1 MIPSQ
6 SSFCLTVSD
15 SGGDR
20 RTSTGGFEG
29 TTVRLAEDFLAMI
42 YPGETGLDLNC
53 DVHERII
60 FALFV
65 TIYGEKTIS
74 AV

>member
-1 MIPSQ
+1 
-6 SSFCLTVSD
+6 
-15 SGGDR
+15 
-20 RTSTGGFEG
+20 
-29 TTVRLAEDFLAMI
+29 MI

-74 AV
+74 AVWSIKPQGIDGG